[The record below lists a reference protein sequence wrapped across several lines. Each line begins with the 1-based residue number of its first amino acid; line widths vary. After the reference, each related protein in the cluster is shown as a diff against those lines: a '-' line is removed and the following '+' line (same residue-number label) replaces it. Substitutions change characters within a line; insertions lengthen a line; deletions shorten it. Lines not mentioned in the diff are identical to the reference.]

1 MEFDQ
6 LVGLASD
13 LHCFSAGM
21 VTAGTDIDT
30 LRVQLSRWVASGRLI
45 RIHKGW
51 YTLRE
56 PFRRV
61 RLDLN
66 VVASTINRASYVS
79 LQSALAH
86 HGVIPEHVAETTC
99 VTTGRPRVIDS
110 PVGRIA
116 YRHVKREAFF
126 GYAQEASGLQEAYI
140 ATVEKA
146 LLDLF
151 YLTPGSD
158 DPAYVS
164 ELRLE
169 YPDGLDTAAMFRM
182 AERYDAPRLMRAV
195 RLVED
200 YLAETGPGAAT

>member
-1 MEFDQ
+1 MDFDE

-13 LHCFSAGM
+13 LHCFSAAM
-21 VTAGTDIDT
+21 VTAGSDIDT
-30 LRVQLSRWVASGRLI
+30 VRVQLSRWVARGRLL

-51 YTLRE
+51 YTLPE

-66 VVASTINRASYVS
+66 VVSSTINRASYVS
-79 LQSALAH
+79 LHSALTH
-86 HGVIPEHVAETTC
+86 HGMIPEYVAETTC
-99 VTTGRPRVIDS
+99 VTTGRPRAIDS
-110 PVGRIA
+110 PVGRIV
-116 YRHVKREAFF
+116 YRHVKREVFF
-126 GYAQEASGLQEAYI
+126 GYTQEPSGMQEAYI
-140 ATVEKA
+140 ATAEKA

-164 ELRLE
+164 ELRLQRA
-169 YPDGLDTAAMFRM
+169 DQLDTLRMSRM

-200 YLAETGPGAAT
+200 YLADAWPGGAM

>member
-1 MEFDQ
+1 MDFEE
-6 LVGLASD
+6 LVELASD

-30 LRVQLSRWVASGRLI
+30 VRVQLSRWVARGRLL

-86 HGVIPEHVAETTC
+86 HGVIPEYVAETTC

-110 PVGRIA
+110 AVGRIV
-116 YRHVKREAFF
+116 YRHVKRQAFF
-126 GYAQEASGLQEAYI
+126 GYSQEPSGMQEAFI
-140 ATVEKA
+140 ATAEKA

-164 ELRLE
+164 ELRLQRA
-169 YPDGLDTAAMFRM
+169 DRLDTLTMSHM
-182 AERYDAPRLMRAV
+182 AERYDAPRLRRTV
-195 RLVED
+195 RLVE
-200 YLAETGPGAAT
+200 EHVGGAGAGGAM